1 MNRENPPELKKAKS
15 KDYFFYRQHWHLL
28 ALGLLVPAAF
38 YAAGPYLGQ
47 GSVLGI
53 PDRTWFILSIS
64 FAILHQV
71 VVWLVF
77 RLQLGWGSLT
87 KVFGRY
93 DLMVWA
99 VIFFPLLISRP
110 LFLVALGR
118 ANEGTLVFDGRA
130 ALFLGLIILIP
141 ALYTLYSVFRY
152 FGLYRALGG
161 DHFREIHRKMP
172 LVNKGAF
179 RYSGNAMYVYA
190 FLLLW
195 SIALFHQSQGAL
207 IAAVF
212 QHLYIWVHYY
222 TVEKPDMD
230 LIFK

>member
-1 MNRENPPELKKAKS
+1 MHRKDSPVMKEAKS
-15 KDYFFYRQHWHLL
+15 IPYFFYRQIWHLL
-28 ALGLLVPAAF
+28 ALVLLVPMAFFAAE
-38 YAAGPYLGQ
+38 PYLGE
-47 GSVLGI
+47 GTFLGI
-53 PDRTWFILSIS
+53 LDRTWFILSLS
-64 FAILHQV
+64 AAILHQV
-71 VVWLVF
+71 LVWLVF
-77 RLQLGWGSLT
+77 RLQLGWGTLT
-87 KVFGRY
+87 KVFGKY
-93 DLMVWA
+93 DLFLWGL
-99 VIFFPLLISRP
+99 IFFPLLISRP

-118 ANEGTLVFDGRA
+118 ANGGTLVFAGNIT
-130 ALFLGLIILIP
+130 FILGVIILIP

-161 DHFREIHRKMP
+161 DHFRKIYRKMP
-172 LVNKGAF
+172 LVKEGAF